1 MIKIHLTVI
10 NNLVTFMRSSQ
21 TNPPLFLTEFF
32 INAWSCVSVLNRRE
46 SDEKSIDRKA
56 MIALSPYYKLQCGGP
71 PVTGARQRV
80 WITQYRRPSG
90 QVRYTYK
97 RDFVRDIGDPQV
109 RAKPYCIN

>member
-1 MIKIHLTVI
+1 MYSECIPNGEKI
-10 NNLVTFMRSSQ
+10 
-21 TNPPLFLTEFF
+21 
-32 INAWSCVSVLNRRE
+32 VLNRRE

-80 WITQYRRPSG
+80 WITQYRTPSG

-97 RDFVRDIGDPQV
+97 RDFVRNIEDPQIKELSFDKV
-109 RAKPYCIN
+109 LYC